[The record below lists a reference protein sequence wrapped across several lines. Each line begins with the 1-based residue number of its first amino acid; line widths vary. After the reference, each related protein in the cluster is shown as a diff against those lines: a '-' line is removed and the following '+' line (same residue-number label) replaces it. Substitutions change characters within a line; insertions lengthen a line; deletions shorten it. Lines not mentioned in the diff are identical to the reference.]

1 MVKSKQIKATLMRN
15 RVFDQSIVGI
25 FPKEKDKIYYMLA
38 LMNSNVINKLLHIIN
53 PTANNSA
60 NYIKQLPYREPG
72 YEMLMKINSNVV
84 KILDMNPETDID
96 KIEAVNE
103 ENNKI
108 FDLLYQDIL

>member
-1 MVKSKQIKATLMRN
+1 
-15 RVFDQSIVGI
+15 
-25 FPKEKDKIYYMLA
+25 
-38 LMNSNVINKLLHIIN
+38 
-53 PTANNSA
+53 
-60 NYIKQLPYREPG
+60 
-72 YEMLMKINSNVV
+72 MKINSNVV

>member
-1 MVKSKQIKATLMRN
+1 MTQDITHTPISTLSERIKKT
-15 RVFDQSIVGI
+15 
-25 FPKEKDKIYYMLA
+25 PK
-38 LMNSNVINKLLHIIN
+38 
-53 PTANNSA
+53 NNSKRGFWTGPRGEST
-60 NYIKQLPYREPG
+60 YIPIDCQIEINHLLKQFGIIGITYIYGFPDFETCS
-72 YEMLMKINSNVV
+72 IATV